1 MEIVLTSLIF
11 FLYIVADKS
20 EDTDFDF
27 FQIITS
33 FFALLI
39 YIIFSRFSL
48 VSRVCDLIQVIFII
62 LIPNLLSKIQVNK
75 IKVALLAFII
85 VLNAFLLVTDLTYKM
100 NIMNEDFTV
109 KTYPYVSIFD
119 KDTINRY
126 LLED

>member
-1 MEIVLTSLIF
+1 MSRPTIVIS
-11 FLYIVADKS
+11 
-20 EDTDFDF
+20 
-27 FQIITS
+27 S

-39 YIIFSRFSL
+39 YIIFLRFSL

-85 VLNAFLLVTDLTYKM
+85 VLNAFLLVTDLTYKI

-119 KDTINRY
+119 IDTINRY